1 MADSAS
7 FDLVVLGA
15 GPGGYS
21 CALRAAALGM
31 RVACVERWPGGEA
44 PDAIAAED
52 AEDAEKG
59 KPTLGGTCLLVGC
72 IPSKALLE
80 SSWRYRQ
87 VAQGAV
93 PGMRTAAAPE
103 LDLPGLMAH
112 KRAVVERLSKGVEH
126 LLRSAKVEVLHG
138 QGRLLA
144 PGRVAVRPADGG
156 AELQLQAGQVVLAT
170 GSSPA
175 ALPCMEVDHERV
187 LDSTDALGLGRV
199 PGRLGVVGAG
209 AVGLELASVW
219 SRYGAEV
226 EVVEALDEVLAPMD
240 RDMARLLVRSLAK
253 QGVRVRTG
261 APVLS
266 CEVSDAGVALTV
278 GGADGDGSG
287 GANGDGE
294 EAGGGGEAGGGERLA
309 FDLVLSAVGRVPN
322 SAGLLEQGC
331 GVQLDGR
338 GFVQVD
344 ENCHTGAEGV
354 WAIGDLVRGPMLAH
368 KAIAEAEMVA
378 QRMAGE
384 RAEVDLDWVP
394 AVVYTHPE
402 AAWVGLGEEA
412 AGRQGL
418 RVRAE
423 KGFFAANGRAL
434 GAGEAEGAVK
444 VVAGEDGRV
453 LGVQAVGP
461 MAGEIVQQGLIAMEF
476 GATAAD
482 IASICF
488 AHPGNSEVLHEA
500 SARLAH
506 GQGGEGR
513 GGKKGG
519 GS

>member
-1 MADSAS
+1 MADPAS

-31 RVACVERWPGGEA
+31 RVACVERWPGQ
-44 PDAIAAED
+44 DAGAAGD
-52 AEDAEKG
+52 AETS
-59 KPTLGGTCLLVGC
+59 KPALGGTCLLVGC

-93 PGMRTAAAPE
+93 PGMQAQPPA

-112 KRAVVERLSKGVEH
+112 KEAVVERLSKGVEH
-126 LLRSAKVEVLHG
+126 LLHSAKVQVLYG
-138 QGRLLA
+138 EGRLLA
-144 PGRVAVRPADGG
+144 PGQVAVRPAGG
-156 AELQLQAGQVVLAT
+156 GEELRLQAGQVVLAT

-175 ALPCMEVDHERV
+175 ALPCMEVDHKRV
-187 LDSTDALGLGRV
+187 LDSTDALGLGQV

-226 EVVEALDEVLAPMD
+226 VVVEALDEVLGPMD

-253 QGVRVRTG
+253 QGVQVRTG
-261 APVLS
+261 APVQS
-266 CEVSDAGVALTV
+266 CEVSQAGVALTV
-278 GGADGDGSG
+278 GGGGDGSG
-287 GANGDGE
+287 GE
-294 EAGGGGEAGGGERLA
+294 ERLE
-309 FDLVLSAVGRVPN
+309 FDQVLSAVGRVPN
-322 SAGLLEQGC
+322 SQRLLEEGC

-344 ENCHTGAEGV
+344 EHCHTGAEGV

-384 RAEVDLDWVP
+384 RAEVDLDWIP

-412 AGRQGL
+412 ARRQGL
-418 RVRAE
+418 HVRAE

-444 VVAGEDGRV
+444 VVAEQGGRV

-506 GQGGEGR
+506 GQGG
-513 GGKKGG
+513 GKKGG
-519 GS
+519 AP